1 MSTFARDRYTWATYG
16 VFALL
21 GFAQSSLGPILPTLR
36 EELDFSYALG
46 GVHLSTF
53 ALGALLASVAA
64 PRAVGALD
72 LRRVLWLSVCG
83 MAGGCLLLAVARSAT
98 VTLLATGVI
107 GVFTAWIVAAV
118 QALLSAH
125 HGANRTVALVEVDVA
140 ASLGAFVAPLA
151 VAAAQS
157 VGAGWRA
164 VLVSAAAAGV
174 LLTASRGRM
183 PFPRRGSFSPEEPPT
198 GPLRLGYALVLIF
211 SVVAVEWSVGFWA
224 ATVLH
229 DRAEAG
235 MATAAAGAG
244 AFFGA
249 MLAGR
254 VLASALVRR
263 ATARAIMTAALS
275 LALAGYPFFWF
286 ARTPEL
292 AVFGLLVV
300 GLAIA
305 PMFPLA
311 ISLGLRHSPDHPVPV
326 VARMGVV
333 GSFAILAAPY
343 SLGELA
349 DRLSLFAALG
359 AVPVLLVLA
368 AVALHLDHR
377 RARLGEAL
385 APSAAK
391 RASRVP
397 AYETGG

>member
-1 MSTFARDRYTWATYG
+1 
-16 VFALL
+16 
-21 GFAQSSLGPILPTLR
+21 
-36 EELDFSYALG
+36 
-46 GVHLSTF
+46 
-53 ALGALLASVAA
+53 
-64 PRAVGALD
+64 
-72 LRRVLWLSVCG
+72 
-83 MAGGCLLLAVARSAT
+83 
-98 VTLLATGVI
+98 
-107 GVFTAWIVAAV
+107 
-118 QALLSAH
+118 
-125 HGANRTVALVEVDVA
+125 
-140 ASLGAFVAPLA
+140 
-151 VAAAQS
+151 
-157 VGAGWRA
+157 
-164 VLVSAAAAGV
+164 
-174 LLTASRGRM
+174 
-183 PFPRRGSFSPEEPPT
+183 
-198 GPLRLGYALVLIF
+198 
-211 SVVAVEWSVGFWA
+211 
-224 ATVLH
+224 
-229 DRAEAG
+229 

>member
-1 MSTFARDRYTWATYG
+1 MRTFARDNYTWATYG

-21 GFAQSSLGPILPTLR
+21 GFVQSSLGPILPTLR
-36 EELDFSYALG
+36 EELGFSYAVG
-46 GVHLSTF
+46 GLHLSTF
-53 ALGALLASVAA
+53 ALGALLASLAA

-83 MAGGCLLLAVARSAT
+83 MAGGCLLLAAARSAT
-98 VTLLATGVI
+98 VTLIATGVI
-107 GVFTAWIVAAV
+107 GVFTAWIVGV
-118 QALLSAH
+118 VRALLSAH

-140 ASLGAFVAPLA
+140 ASLGAFVVPLA
-151 VAAAQS
+151 VAAAQWL
-157 VGAGWRA
+157 GAGWRA
-164 VLVSAAAAGV
+164 VLVSAAAAGA

-183 PFPRRGSFSPEEPPT
+183 PFPRRGSPSPDEPPG
-198 GPLRLGYALVLIF
+198 GPLRLGYALLLVF

-235 MATAAAGAG
+235 MATAAAGAS

-292 AVFGLLVV
+292 AVLGLLVV
-300 GLAIA
+300 GLAVA

-311 ISLGLRHSPDHPVPV
+311 IALGLRHSPAHPVPV
-326 VARMGVV
+326 AARMGVV

-349 DRLSLFAALG
+349 DRLDLFAALG

-368 AVALHLDHR
+368 AVALHLDDR
-377 RARLGEAL
+377 RARLGQAL
-385 APSAAK
+385 APPAAK